1 VIHSL
6 KRAVSIARRHS
17 GVVNLARNSIH
28 LLRGRRVS
36 PGAWLLADGVLRLG
50 RDATVSSGCRLTVP
64 AGGSLELGEHVWLN
78 RDVEIDV
85 LGRVAVGAHTTVQRR
100 CSLIGDVEIGRGC
113 VFAPNVFVS
122 SGRHYFDEWPA
133 LPIRVQDARVEAD
146 AKLLADHSRPVRIG
160 DDCWLGINVVVQPGV
175 TVGRGAVIGANSVV
189 VQDVPPY
196 TVVGGVP
203 ARKLRSRLEF
213 AAPRELDGMCEPQL
227 PYFYS
232 GFVYGHA
239 RPPVADGDF
248 VLALSLRES
257 TAVRLVLRGVSTA
270 QVKITSGGVC
280 AIVPPNETVE
290 LEVPVDST
298 QESDELQVS
307 LPAGGRVAVLRA
319 VVLTKGGSK

>member
-1 VIHSL
+1 MIDSV

-17 GVVNLARNSIH
+17 GLVNLVRNLIH
-28 LLRGRRVS
+28 LMHGRRVS
-36 PGAWLLADGVLRLG
+36 PGAWLIADGALCLG
-50 RDATVSSGCRLTVP
+50 HHATVSSGCRLTIP
-64 AGGSLELGEHVWLN
+64 AGGSLELGDHVWLN

-85 LGRVAVGAHTTVQRR
+85 LGRVVVGAHTTVQRR

-113 VFAPNVFVS
+113 VFAPNVFIS

-133 LPIRVQDARVEAD
+133 VPIQVQDARAGGD
-146 AKLLADHSRPVRIG
+146 AALLAGRSRPVRIG

-175 TVGRGAVIGANSVV
+175 TVGRGVVIGANSVV

-203 ARKLRSRLEF
+203 ARRLRLRLDF
-213 AAPRELDGMCEPQL
+213 VAPRELDGMREAQL

-232 GFVYGHA
+232 GFEYGHA

-248 VLALSLRES
+248 VLALSLRQAR
-257 TAVRLVLRGVSTA
+257 AVRLALRGVSA
-270 QVKITSGGVC
+270 VPVKITSGSVC
-280 AIVPPNETVE
+280 GIVPPNETVE

-298 QESDELQVS
+298 QENDELQVS
-307 LPAGGRVAVLRA
+307 LPAGGRVAVLSA
-319 VVLTKGGSK
+319 FVLTTGGWK